1 MNARAATAFV
11 FVLLTWVMGTTVV
24 SGAGLTE
31 LAPWL
36 VRFTGGL
43 KGVYTPVEGRPLAWS
58 VAWSQSE
65 GAERSGEV
73 TVTGPD
79 MALRVA
85 LNFNAADNR
94 LRWRVIEGRVD
105 LAAWLPALATRPELA
120 EVLQGMAATGALV
133 ITGEGAVKGEEVT
146 GALSAAWVDGTLGH
160 TEQGWTLEGVNIRA
174 GGDMAEL
181 AKGCVQLQVD
191 VRTISTGRFG
201 ARNFSVRARLNDADR
216 VEVQSVRVEI
226 AGGEVTAESFTVSLK
241 SPKVGVDL
249 VMSRVGLQDL
259 IVFVPTTLSEARGR
273 INGKLRL
280 DWSPTDGVQVGLGEL
295 SLDKS
300 EPTMLRLVSAPGFLT
315 KKVPVRL
322 VLLPQLGP
330 LKWLFSPKNPSYPT
344 LKEIE
349 LGKLGMSVDML
360 EVRLTPEGDGQGRSA
375 SVYIRARPEREGG
388 SVREVIFKVNVAGP
402 LAEVLRIGMQQNLS
416 VQTR

>member
-1 MNARAATAFV
+1 MNSRAATAFV
-11 FVLLTWVMGTTVV
+11 FVLLTWVAGTTVV

-58 VAWSQSE
+58 LSWSQSK
-65 GAERSGEV
+65 GTERSGEV

-79 MALRVA
+79 LALRVA
-85 LNFNAADNR
+85 LNFNATGNR
-94 LRWRVIEGRVD
+94 LSWRVIEGRVD

-120 EVLQGMAATGALV
+120 EALQGMAATGALV

-146 GALSAAWVDGTLGH
+146 GLLSVAWADGTLSNA
-160 TEQGWTLEGVNIRA
+160 EQGWTLEGVNICVR
-174 GGDMAEL
+174 GDMAEL
-181 AKGCVQLQVD
+181 TKGCVPVEVD

-201 ARNFSVRARLNDADR
+201 ARNLSIKARLNDGDR

-226 AGGEVTAESFTVSLK
+226 AGGEVTAEPFAVSLE
-241 SPKVGVDL
+241 SRKVGVDL
-249 VMSRVGLQDL
+249 AMSRVGLQDL
-259 IVFVPTTLSEARGR
+259 IVFAPTTLSEARGR
-273 INGKLRL
+273 INGRLRL
-280 DWSPTDGVQVGLGEL
+280 DWSPVDGVQVGVGEL
-295 SLDKS
+295 TLDKS
-300 EPTMLRLVSAPGFLT
+300 EPTMLRLVSTPGFLT
-315 KKVPVRL
+315 KQVPVRL
-322 VLLPQLGP
+322 VLFPKLGP
-330 LKWLFSPKNPSYPT
+330 LKWLFAPKNPSYPT

-349 LGKLGMSVDML
+349 LGKLGMRMDAL
-360 EVRLTPEGDGQGRSA
+360 EVRLTPEGDASGRSA